1 MKKIVLASKNP
12 KKAVEVERIIKSF
25 GIQNVKVFALSEIPE
40 AEGIAQAEES
50 GTTFIE
56 NARIKANYWSKK
68 LNMPALGEDSGLEI
82 DALDGAPGVYTKRAV
97 AQFCPDAN
105 VDEDKPEEL
114 YPNLLIA
121 MQKTGNPSKKAGWVS
136 AIVLAFP
143 NNERPLIEAQNTLY
157 GEMCE
162 CAGEKEFGFDQY
174 FIPIGKTETLSQML
188 PQEKDDIG
196 PRKKSL
202 KEIFNKIS

>member
-1 MKKIVLASKNP
+1 
-12 KKAVEVERIIKSF
+12 
-25 GIQNVKVFALSEIPE
+25 
-40 AEGIAQAEES
+40 
-50 GTTFIE
+50 
-56 NARIKANYWSKK
+56 
-68 LNMPALGEDSGLEI
+68 
-82 DALDGAPGVYTKRAV
+82 
-97 AQFCPDAN
+97 
-105 VDEDKPEEL
+105 
-114 YPNLLIA
+114 

-174 FIPIGKTETLSQML
+174 FIPIGKTETLSQMSS
-188 PQEKDDIG
+188 QDKDDIG